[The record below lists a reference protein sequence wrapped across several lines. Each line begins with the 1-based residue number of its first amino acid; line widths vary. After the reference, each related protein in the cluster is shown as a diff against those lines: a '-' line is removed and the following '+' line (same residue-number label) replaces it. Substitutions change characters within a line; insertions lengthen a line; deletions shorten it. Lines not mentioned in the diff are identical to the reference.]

1 MRKLLISLI
10 AISFLCGC
18 VKSKEDKTTIKIMS
32 FNIRYDEPKDG
43 ENNWKFRRL
52 ACVNMINDQQP
63 DVFGIQE
70 GLVHQVSFLDSA
82 LVDFAYVGEGRDSL
96 IKNNEYTAIFYH
108 TGKFDLIRS
117 GTNWLSETPE
127 VSSKGWDAK
136 YNRIMTWAHLKN
148 KNNNKEFIVLNT
160 HFDHRGAQARVES
173 AKLIT
178 QKAAELSGDT
188 LVTFVVG
195 DFNTLP
201 NDSLLIPIYQYF
213 KSAQSTATQTDSLGT
228 TNEFKVTQEGRI
240 IDYIFYRFATPTLY
254 QTIIKD
260 YGVPYISDHYPIMT
274 VFEY

>member
-1 MRKLLISLI
+1 MRKILIILI
-10 AISFLCGC
+10 AIPFLNAC
-18 VKSKEDKTTIKIMS
+18 VKKTEDKTTIKIIS
-32 FNIRYDEPKDG
+32 FNIRYDESKDG
-43 ENNWKFRRL
+43 ENNWIFRRQ
-52 ACVNMINDQQP
+52 ACVDMINDQQP

-70 GLVHQVSFLDSA
+70 GLVHQVNFLDSA
-82 LVDFAYVGEGRDSL
+82 LVDFAFVGEGRDSL
-96 IKNNEYTAIFYH
+96 IKNNEYTAIFYN
-108 TGKFDLIRS
+108 TGKFDRISS

-136 YNRIMTWAHLKN
+136 YNRIMTWAHFKN

-173 AKLIT
+173 AKLIA

-188 LVTFVVG
+188 LMTFVVG

>member
-1 MRKLLISLI
+1 MRQLLIALI
-10 AISFLCGC
+10 ALPFLCGC
-18 VKSKEDKTTIKIMS
+18 VRSTEDKTTIRIIS
-32 FNIRYDEPKDG
+32 FNIRYDEPNDG
-43 ENNWKFRRL
+43 EHNWIYRRQ
-52 ACVNMINDQQP
+52 ACVDMINDKQP

-82 LVDFAYVGEGRDSL
+82 LVDFAFVGEGRDSL
-96 IKNNEYTAIFYH
+96 IKNNEYSAIFYH

-136 YNRIMTWAHLKN
+136 YNRIITWAHLKN
-148 KNNNKEFIVLNT
+148 IVDNKEFIVLNT

-173 AKLIT
+173 AKLIV

-188 LVTFVVG
+188 LMTFVLG

-201 NDSLLIPIYQYF
+201 NDELLKPVYEYLQ
-213 KSAQSTATQTDSLGT
+213 SSQEHAQTTDSLGT
-228 TNEFKVTQEGRI
+228 TNAFKVTQEGRI
-240 IDYIFYRFATPTLY
+240 IDYIFYRFATPVHY